1 MRNTVT
7 LSMLVGGVLLSI
19 ISYFIFAA
27 PIGPQTGEEFSNPRV
42 EFAATFF
49 VIGVAVAMA
58 SAVVYELLP
67 ESESESE

>member
-7 LSMLVGGVLLSI
+7 LLMLVGGILLAI
-19 ISYFIFAA
+19 IGFFVFAA
-27 PIGPQTGEEFSNPRV
+27 PIGQQTGEEFSNPRV

-58 SAVVYELLP
+58 SAVAYEVLP
-67 ESESESE
+67 ESD